1 MEFTGSLQ
9 FADES
14 SWLTL
19 TTESDDTVT
28 ISVRLNTFVPNQE
41 VMSFEVTP
49 NSGIVRLPAGEILRV
64 LKGNGVGMI
73 TGVFAATQGT
83 SSCSYS
89 FSVLPCRKFAYKS
102 LAATIFTTRPEK
114 SPVHV
119 GAEDRLWFY
128 RMAGDVSTYV
138 RFNYLAGG
146 SSSNYE
152 LSPTYSINLKY
163 YDLDIS
169 ADTML
174 ATASAKGLDVSNIV
188 SYDVWIECSGSKST
202 VYSFVIKR
210 MRLPLKTYRF
220 LGRRGTYEYIHAT
233 GKFSRSIE
241 SETQV
246 FVNSGIEQEL
256 ENDYSMTFEQ
266 NSGHIDSIGMNGYW
280 LEFLAAKERYII
292 EKDGSERAIVVDEFK
307 TSLTDRTVSSMTF
320 KWHYAN
326 PNNTVIDKVDI
337 DITGLGILGPST
349 VNDVSNTAQFQV
361 TYSPSNTTQRSIT
374 WSVVSG
380 SDYASID
387 GNGKLTVKS
396 NAKGNV
402 VKVRAT
408 STDKPNI
415 YAEKSVNVTYFS
427 AEVSISFQKDSIEV
441 EAKAGTVT
449 NTFTTTGLTNLR
461 VSASGGMAITTGPS
475 ITGYLIG
482 FAYAENT
489 GNSAKMA
496 TVTLTGDRTDGK
508 GTFSKSYTVL
518 QKAAA
523 SAEDPSWDLPS
534 SYLGEYLT
542 LNPAGGTFD
551 INISDP
557 ARAGWRVVFDSPLT
571 LESGSATGTGQGKLS
586 VRYPANDTGSSRSFE
601 LILKSGVSYLTKCV
615 AKQAA
620 KAETPKADPSWNL
633 PSTWIIKA
641 DGSNA
646 PSIQVTDNDNV
657 GWRLVLPD
665 WIQTEGGMT
674 EGTGTFSLMTAAD
687 GNDGSERTAE
697 LRLVSTDGNTTYA
710 VCSVSQKAAA
720 SQEPSITFSMNSAT
734 VKATLTVLTN
744 PMSYQNLT
752 GLNATVSG
760 GLSAAAAS
768 IESSSVKVTFAQNTT
783 ASERVGTVTVTGT
796 RTDGK
801 GTYSKSFTIVQ
812 SAARA
817 ATWSLPATQAF
828 EAGGDGAIFT
838 ITDKDSA
845 GWRLTLPDWCLV
857 SDGITEGSGD
867 RDTDLVARANDT
879 GSSRTGTVQL
889 VSTDGNTVYATCTV
903 TQESKI
909 LPSWN
914 VPTTFRFD
922 SIGQSDLSPSGLDL
936 NITDP
941 DNVGWTIDGPSYVG
955 NSLVSG
961 DPLPIS
967 GTGNKSL
974 SLAPDVNTSSERT
987 FDLVLKASTGAVIAT
1002 CNCTQK
1008 ASEAENTVAM
1018 KIAISN
1024 ADQKL
1029 DVADHNPEVCINT
1042 NGLTITD
1049 GISLGTIVSM
1059 DSQYIYID
1067 IPESN
1072 VAELYNKLQVDWKYN
1087 QFLYVHILN
1096 GSTNPDTVY
1105 NNETSEHTDFY
1116 NNENFLLCEIAKVQA
1131 NLFAKVENVVTS
1143 HGSIILESDC
1153 IIEEYQTRY
1162 HVVIKTDE
1170 PLGSYVSSQFSSEK
1184 FGLVWLMNRDNNTSY
1199 LPIFPYVTGVDVG
1212 GSVPKLRMDVYR
1224 CIPMPLSV
1232 FKLNNLAFVT
1242 DFAATEATQIGIVS
1256 ISEIKTGNSSLL
1268 KLPTFD
1274 LSETHF
1280 GTNVPGFDSSVVLEM
1295 QNPSVLDLS
1304 DRVSTDFQGDII
1316 ITLSCNDMFLDIL

>member
-1 MEFTGSLQ
+1 MEFTGSIQ

-210 MRLPLKTYRF
+210 MRLPLKTYKF

-266 NSGHIDSIGMNGYW
+266 NSGHIDSVGMNGYW

-326 PNNTVIDKVDI
+326 PNNTVIDKLDI

-361 TYSPSNTTQRSIT
+361 TYSPSNTTQRSVT

-408 STDKPNI
+408 STDKPNV

-475 ITGYLIG
+475 ISGYLIG

-557 ARAGWRVVFDSPLT
+557 ARAGWRVVFGSPLT

-586 VRYPANDTGSSRSFE
+586 VRYPANDTGSSRSFD
-601 LILKSGVSYLTKCV
+601 LILKSGESNLTICV

-620 KAETPKADPSWNL
+620 KAETPKVDPSWNL

-657 GWRLVLPD
+657 GWKVEYPD
-665 WIQTEGGMT
+665 WMGAEGGIDS
-674 EGTGTFSLMTAAD
+674 GTGSGEVSFQVDANTGAERE
-687 GNDGSERTAE
+687 GNITLKSA
-697 LRLVSTDGNTTYA
+697 DGNTTFA
-710 VCSVSQKAAA
+710 VSSVEQKAAA
-720 SQEPSITFSMNSAT
+720 SLEPSITFSMNSAT

-909 LPSWN
+909 LLSWDVPS
-914 VPTTFRFD
+914 TFRFD
-922 SIGQSDLSPSGLDL
+922 SLGQSESSPAGLEFTL
-936 NITDP
+936 NNP
-941 DNVGWTIDGPSYVG
+941 DNLGWTIDGPSYVTFTYSEDG
-955 NSLVSG
+955 TSKTANLPFSRG
-961 DPLPIS
+961 DRNITPMYIQL
-967 GTGNKSL
+967 
-974 SLAPDVNTSSERT
+974 DVNGTAERT
-987 FDLVLKASTGAVIAT
+987 FDLSLLTSSGAVIAT
-1002 CNCTQK
+1002 CECTQE
-1008 ASEAENTVAM
+1008 ADNSMNFATALTLDPSEE
-1018 KIAISN
+1018 
-1024 ADQKL
+1024 
-1029 DVADHNPEVCINT
+1029 
-1042 NGLTITD
+1042 
-1049 GISLGTIVSM
+1049 
-1059 DSQYIYID
+1059 
-1067 IPESN
+1067 
-1072 VAELYNKLQVDWKYN
+1072 
-1087 QFLYVHILN
+1087 
-1096 GSTNPDTVY
+1096 
-1105 NNETSEHTDFY
+1105 
-1116 NNENFLLCEIAKVQA
+1116 
-1131 NLFAKVENVVTS
+1131 
-1143 HGSIILESDC
+1143 
-1153 IIEEYQTRY
+1153 R
-1162 HVVIKTDE
+1162 
-1170 PLGSYVSSQFSSEK
+1170 
-1184 FGLVWLMNRDNNTSY
+1184 
-1199 LPIFPYVTGVDVG
+1199 
-1212 GSVPKLRMDVYR
+1212 
-1224 CIPMPLSV
+1224 
-1232 FKLNNLAFVT
+1232 
-1242 DFAATEATQIGIVS
+1242 
-1256 ISEIKTGNSSLL
+1256 
-1268 KLPTFD
+1268 
-1274 LSETHF
+1274 
-1280 GTNVPGFDSSVVLEM
+1280 
-1295 QNPSVLDLS
+1295 
-1304 DRVSTDFQGDII
+1304 
-1316 ITLSCNDMFLDIL
+1316 

>member
-1 MEFTGSLQ
+1 MEFTGSIQ

-210 MRLPLKTYRF
+210 MRLPLKTYKF

-256 ENDYSMTFEQ
+256 ENDYSMIFEQ

-408 STDKPNI
+408 STDKPNV

-461 VSASGGMAITTGPS
+461 VSASGGMTITTGPS

-508 GTFSKSYTVL
+508 GTFSKSYTVT
-518 QKAAA
+518 QKAAAA

-601 LILKSGVSYLTKCV
+601 LILKSGASNLTICV

-620 KAETPKADPSWNL
+620 KAETPKVAPSWNL

-657 GWRLVLPD
+657 GWKVEYPD
-665 WIQTEGGMT
+665 WMGAEGGIDS
-674 EGTGTFSLMTAAD
+674 GTGSGEVSFQVDANTGAERE
-687 GNDGSERTAE
+687 GNITLKSA
-697 LRLVSTDGNTTYA
+697 DGNTTFA
-710 VCSVSQKAAA
+710 VSSVEQKAAA
-720 SQEPSITFSMNSAT
+720 SLEPSITFSMNSAT

-909 LPSWN
+909 LLSWDVPS
-914 VPTTFRFD
+914 TFRFD
-922 SIGQSDLSPSGLDL
+922 SMGQSESSPAGLEFTL
-936 NITDP
+936 NNP
-941 DNVGWTIDGPSYVG
+941 DNLGWTIDGPSYVTFTYSEDG
-955 NSLVSG
+955 TSKTANLPFSRG
-961 DPLPIS
+961 DRNITPMYIQ
-967 GTGNKSL
+967 
-974 SLAPDVNTSSERT
+974 PDVNGTAERT
-987 FDLVLKASTGAVIAT
+987 FDLSLLTSSGAVIAT
-1002 CNCTQK
+1002 CECTQE
-1008 ASEAENTVAM
+1008 ADNSMNFATALTLDPSEE
-1018 KIAISN
+1018 
-1024 ADQKL
+1024 
-1029 DVADHNPEVCINT
+1029 
-1042 NGLTITD
+1042 
-1049 GISLGTIVSM
+1049 
-1059 DSQYIYID
+1059 
-1067 IPESN
+1067 
-1072 VAELYNKLQVDWKYN
+1072 
-1087 QFLYVHILN
+1087 
-1096 GSTNPDTVY
+1096 
-1105 NNETSEHTDFY
+1105 
-1116 NNENFLLCEIAKVQA
+1116 
-1131 NLFAKVENVVTS
+1131 
-1143 HGSIILESDC
+1143 
-1153 IIEEYQTRY
+1153 R
-1162 HVVIKTDE
+1162 
-1170 PLGSYVSSQFSSEK
+1170 
-1184 FGLVWLMNRDNNTSY
+1184 
-1199 LPIFPYVTGVDVG
+1199 
-1212 GSVPKLRMDVYR
+1212 
-1224 CIPMPLSV
+1224 
-1232 FKLNNLAFVT
+1232 
-1242 DFAATEATQIGIVS
+1242 
-1256 ISEIKTGNSSLL
+1256 
-1268 KLPTFD
+1268 
-1274 LSETHF
+1274 
-1280 GTNVPGFDSSVVLEM
+1280 
-1295 QNPSVLDLS
+1295 
-1304 DRVSTDFQGDII
+1304 
-1316 ITLSCNDMFLDIL
+1316 

>member
-1 MEFTGSLQ
+1 MEFTGSIQ

-28 ISVRLNTFVPNQE
+28 ISVRLNTLVPNQE

-83 SSCSYS
+83 SSCSYR

-210 MRLPLKTYRF
+210 MRLPLKTYKF

-320 KWHYAN
+320 KWHYAD

-601 LILKSGVSYLTKCV
+601 LLLNSGVGYLTKCV

-801 GTYSKSFTIVQ
+801 GTYSKSFTIEQ

-909 LPSWN
+909 LPSWD
-914 VPTTFRFD
+914 VPSTFRFD
-922 SIGQSDLSPSGLDL
+922 SIGQSDLSASGLDL

-987 FDLVLKASTGAVIAT
+987 FDLVLKASTGDVIAT
-1002 CNCTQK
+1002 CNCTQD

-1024 ADQKL
+1024 ADQVL
-1029 DVADHNPEVCINT
+1029 DVADHNPQVCINT

-1049 GISLGTIVSM
+1049 GISLGTIASM

-1268 KLPTFD
+1268 NLPTFD
-1274 LSETHF
+1274 LSETYF

-1304 DRVSTDFQGDII
+1304 NRVSTAFQGDII
-1316 ITLSCNDMFLDIL
+1316 ITLSCDDMFLDIL

>member
-1 MEFTGSLQ
+1 MEFTGNIQ

-73 TGVFAATQGT
+73 TGVFSATQGT
-83 SSCSYS
+83 SYCSYS

-114 SPVHV
+114 SPVYV

-128 RMAGDVSTYV
+128 RIAGDVSTYV

-146 SSSNYE
+146 SSGNYE
-152 LSPTYSINLKY
+152 LSPTYSSNLKY

-169 ADTML
+169 TDTML

-210 MRLPLKTYRF
+210 MRLPLKTYKF

-266 NSGHIDSIGMNGYW
+266 NSGHIDSVGMNGYW

-396 NAKGNV
+396 NAKGNE

-427 AEVSISFQKDSIEV
+427 ADVSISFQKDSIEV

-449 NTFTTTGLTNLR
+449 NTFTTTGLANLR
-461 VSASGGMAITTGPS
+461 VSASGGMTITTGPS

-489 GNSAKMA
+489 GDSARKA

-518 QKAAA
+518 QKAATA

-571 LESGSATGTGQGKLS
+571 LESGSATGIGQGELS
-586 VRYPANDTGSSRSFE
+586 IRYPANDTGSSRSFE
-601 LILKSGVSYLTKCV
+601 LQLKSGVSYLTRCV

-633 PSTWIIKA
+633 PSTWIINA

-646 PSIQVTDNDNV
+646 PSIQVADNDNV

-674 EGTGTFSLMTAAD
+674 EGTGTFSLMTAAE

-697 LRLVSTDGNTTYA
+697 LQLVSTDGNTTYA
-710 VCSVSQKAAA
+710 VCSVTQKAAA
-720 SQEPSITFSMNSAT
+720 AQEPSITFSMNSAT

-752 GLNATVSG
+752 GLNAAVSG
-760 GLSAAAAS
+760 ELSEAAATIESAA
-768 IESSSVKVTFAQNTT
+768 VKVTFAQNTT
-783 ASERVGTVTVTGT
+783 SSKRVGTITVTGT

-801 GTYSKSFTIVQ
+801 GTYSKSFTIEQ

-817 ATWSLPATQAF
+817 ATWSLPATQAL

-838 ITDKDSA
+838 ITDKDRV
-845 GWRLTLPDWCLV
+845 GWRLHLPDWCLV

-889 VSTDGNTVYATCTV
+889 VSADGNTVYATCTV
-903 TQESKI
+903 TQEADTSMNFATA
-909 LPSWN
+909 LTLDPSE
-914 VPTTFRFD
+914 
-922 SIGQSDLSPSGLDL
+922 
-936 NITDP
+936 
-941 DNVGWTIDGPSYVG
+941 
-955 NSLVSG
+955 
-961 DPLPIS
+961 
-967 GTGNKSL
+967 
-974 SLAPDVNTSSERT
+974 ER
-987 FDLVLKASTGAVIAT
+987 
-1002 CNCTQK
+1002 
-1008 ASEAENTVAM
+1008 
-1018 KIAISN
+1018 
-1024 ADQKL
+1024 
-1029 DVADHNPEVCINT
+1029 
-1042 NGLTITD
+1042 
-1049 GISLGTIVSM
+1049 
-1059 DSQYIYID
+1059 
-1067 IPESN
+1067 
-1072 VAELYNKLQVDWKYN
+1072 
-1087 QFLYVHILN
+1087 
-1096 GSTNPDTVY
+1096 
-1105 NNETSEHTDFY
+1105 
-1116 NNENFLLCEIAKVQA
+1116 
-1131 NLFAKVENVVTS
+1131 
-1143 HGSIILESDC
+1143 
-1153 IIEEYQTRY
+1153 
-1162 HVVIKTDE
+1162 
-1170 PLGSYVSSQFSSEK
+1170 
-1184 FGLVWLMNRDNNTSY
+1184 
-1199 LPIFPYVTGVDVG
+1199 
-1212 GSVPKLRMDVYR
+1212 
-1224 CIPMPLSV
+1224 
-1232 FKLNNLAFVT
+1232 
-1242 DFAATEATQIGIVS
+1242 
-1256 ISEIKTGNSSLL
+1256 
-1268 KLPTFD
+1268 
-1274 LSETHF
+1274 
-1280 GTNVPGFDSSVVLEM
+1280 
-1295 QNPSVLDLS
+1295 
-1304 DRVSTDFQGDII
+1304 
-1316 ITLSCNDMFLDIL
+1316 

>member
-1 MEFTGSLQ
+1 MEFTGSIQ

-49 NSGIVRLPAGEILRV
+49 NYGMVRLPAGEILRV

-128 RMAGDVSTYV
+128 RVAGDVSTYV

-210 MRLPLKTYRF
+210 MRLPLKTYKF

-266 NSGHIDSIGMNGYW
+266 NSGHIDSVGMNGYW

-361 TYSPSNTTQRSIT
+361 TYSPSNTTRRSIT

-408 STDKPNI
+408 STDKPNV

-427 AEVSISFQKDSIEV
+427 AEVSISFRKDSIEV

-461 VSASGGMAITTGPS
+461 VSASGGMTITTGPS

-496 TVTLTGDRTDGK
+496 TVTLTGD
-508 GTFSKSYTVL
+508 
-518 QKAAA
+518 
-523 SAEDPSWDLPS
+523 
-534 SYLGEYLT
+534 
-542 LNPAGGTFD
+542 
-551 INISDP
+551 
-557 ARAGWRVVFDSPLT
+557 
-571 LESGSATGTGQGKLS
+571 
-586 VRYPANDTGSSRSFE
+586 
-601 LILKSGVSYLTKCV
+601 
-615 AKQAA
+615 
-620 KAETPKADPSWNL
+620 
-633 PSTWIIKA
+633 
-641 DGSNA
+641 
-646 PSIQVTDNDNV
+646 
-657 GWRLVLPD
+657 
-665 WIQTEGGMT
+665 
-674 EGTGTFSLMTAAD
+674 
-687 GNDGSERTAE
+687 
-697 LRLVSTDGNTTYA
+697 
-710 VCSVSQKAAA
+710 
-720 SQEPSITFSMNSAT
+720 
-734 VKATLTVLTN
+734 
-744 PMSYQNLT
+744 
-752 GLNATVSG
+752 
-760 GLSAAAAS
+760 
-768 IESSSVKVTFAQNTT
+768 
-783 ASERVGTVTVTGT
+783 

-903 TQESKI
+903 TQESEI
-909 LPSWN
+909 LLSWDVPS
-914 VPTTFRFD
+914 TFRFD
-922 SIGQSDLSPSGLDL
+922 SLGQSESSPAGLEFTL
-936 NITDP
+936 NNP
-941 DNVGWTIDGPSYVG
+941 DNLGWTIDGPSYVTFTYSEDG
-955 NSLVSG
+955 TSKTANLPFSRG
-961 DPLPIS
+961 DRNITPMYIQ
-967 GTGNKSL
+967 
-974 SLAPDVNTSSERT
+974 PDVNGTAERT
-987 FDLVLKASTGAVIAT
+987 FDLSLLTSSGAVIAT
-1002 CNCTQK
+1002 CECTQE
-1008 ASEAENTVAM
+1008 ADNSMNFATALTLDPSEE
-1018 KIAISN
+1018 
-1024 ADQKL
+1024 
-1029 DVADHNPEVCINT
+1029 
-1042 NGLTITD
+1042 
-1049 GISLGTIVSM
+1049 
-1059 DSQYIYID
+1059 
-1067 IPESN
+1067 
-1072 VAELYNKLQVDWKYN
+1072 
-1087 QFLYVHILN
+1087 
-1096 GSTNPDTVY
+1096 
-1105 NNETSEHTDFY
+1105 
-1116 NNENFLLCEIAKVQA
+1116 
-1131 NLFAKVENVVTS
+1131 
-1143 HGSIILESDC
+1143 
-1153 IIEEYQTRY
+1153 R
-1162 HVVIKTDE
+1162 
-1170 PLGSYVSSQFSSEK
+1170 
-1184 FGLVWLMNRDNNTSY
+1184 
-1199 LPIFPYVTGVDVG
+1199 
-1212 GSVPKLRMDVYR
+1212 
-1224 CIPMPLSV
+1224 
-1232 FKLNNLAFVT
+1232 
-1242 DFAATEATQIGIVS
+1242 
-1256 ISEIKTGNSSLL
+1256 
-1268 KLPTFD
+1268 
-1274 LSETHF
+1274 
-1280 GTNVPGFDSSVVLEM
+1280 
-1295 QNPSVLDLS
+1295 
-1304 DRVSTDFQGDII
+1304 
-1316 ITLSCNDMFLDIL
+1316 

>member
-1 MEFTGSLQ
+1 MEFTGNIQ

-102 LAATIFTTRPEK
+102 LAATIFTTRPER
-114 SPVHV
+114 SPVYV
-119 GAEDRLWFY
+119 GAEERLWFY

-152 LSPTYSINLKY
+152 LSPAYSINLKY

-202 VYSFVIKR
+202 VYSFDIKR
-210 MRLPLKTYRF
+210 MRLPLKTYKF

-233 GKFSRSIE
+233 GNFSRSIE
-241 SETQV
+241 SETLV
-246 FVNSGIEQEL
+246 FVTSGIEQEL
-256 ENDYSMTFEQ
+256 ENDYSKTFEQ
-266 NSGHIDSIGMNGYW
+266 NSGHIESVGMNGYW
-280 LEFLAAKERYII
+280 LEFFAAKKRYII
-292 EKDGSERAIVVDEFK
+292 EKDGEGREIIVDEFK
-307 TSLTDRTVSSMTF
+307 TSLTDRSVGSLTF
-320 KWHYAN
+320 RWHYAN

-396 NAKGNV
+396 NAKGNE

-427 AEVSISFQKDSIEV
+427 ADVSISFQKDSIEV

-449 NTFTTTGLTNLR
+449 NTFTTTGLANLR
-461 VSASGGMAITTGPS
+461 VSASGGMTITTGPS

-489 GNSAKMA
+489 GDSARKA

-518 QKAAA
+518 QKAATA

-571 LESGSATGTGQGKLS
+571 LESGSATGIGQGELS
-586 VRYPANDTGSSRSFE
+586 IRYPANDTGSSRSFE
-601 LILKSGVSYLTKCV
+601 LQLKSGVSYLTRCV

-633 PSTWIIKA
+633 PSTWIINA

-646 PSIQVTDNDNV
+646 PSIQVADNDNV

-674 EGTGTFSLMTAAD
+674 EGTGTFSLMTAAE

-710 VCSVSQKAAA
+710 VCSVTQKAAA
-720 SQEPSITFSMNSAT
+720 AQEPSITFSMNSAT

-752 GLNATVSG
+752 GLNAAVSG
-760 GLSAAAAS
+760 ELSEAAATIESAA
-768 IESSSVKVTFAQNTT
+768 VKVTFAQNTT
-783 ASERVGTVTVTGT
+783 SSKRVGTITVTGT

-801 GTYSKSFTIVQ
+801 GTYSKSFTIEQ

-838 ITDKDSA
+838 ITDKDRV
-845 GWRLTLPDWCLV
+845 GWRLHLPDWCLV

-889 VSTDGNTVYATCTV
+889 VSADGNTVYATCTV
-903 TQESKI
+903 TQEADTSMNFATA
-909 LPSWN
+909 LTLDPSE
-914 VPTTFRFD
+914 
-922 SIGQSDLSPSGLDL
+922 
-936 NITDP
+936 
-941 DNVGWTIDGPSYVG
+941 
-955 NSLVSG
+955 
-961 DPLPIS
+961 
-967 GTGNKSL
+967 
-974 SLAPDVNTSSERT
+974 ER
-987 FDLVLKASTGAVIAT
+987 
-1002 CNCTQK
+1002 
-1008 ASEAENTVAM
+1008 
-1018 KIAISN
+1018 
-1024 ADQKL
+1024 
-1029 DVADHNPEVCINT
+1029 
-1042 NGLTITD
+1042 
-1049 GISLGTIVSM
+1049 
-1059 DSQYIYID
+1059 
-1067 IPESN
+1067 
-1072 VAELYNKLQVDWKYN
+1072 
-1087 QFLYVHILN
+1087 
-1096 GSTNPDTVY
+1096 
-1105 NNETSEHTDFY
+1105 
-1116 NNENFLLCEIAKVQA
+1116 
-1131 NLFAKVENVVTS
+1131 
-1143 HGSIILESDC
+1143 
-1153 IIEEYQTRY
+1153 
-1162 HVVIKTDE
+1162 
-1170 PLGSYVSSQFSSEK
+1170 
-1184 FGLVWLMNRDNNTSY
+1184 
-1199 LPIFPYVTGVDVG
+1199 
-1212 GSVPKLRMDVYR
+1212 
-1224 CIPMPLSV
+1224 
-1232 FKLNNLAFVT
+1232 
-1242 DFAATEATQIGIVS
+1242 
-1256 ISEIKTGNSSLL
+1256 
-1268 KLPTFD
+1268 
-1274 LSETHF
+1274 
-1280 GTNVPGFDSSVVLEM
+1280 
-1295 QNPSVLDLS
+1295 
-1304 DRVSTDFQGDII
+1304 
-1316 ITLSCNDMFLDIL
+1316 

>member
-1 MEFTGSLQ
+1 MSFPMDVTCGNFAIARGSTSRITEVMEFTGNIQ

-14 SWLTL
+14 AWLTL

-28 ISVRLNTFVPNQE
+28 ISVRLNTFVSNQE

-102 LAATIFTTRPEK
+102 LAATIFTTRPER
-114 SPVHV
+114 SPVYV
-119 GAEDRLWFY
+119 GAEERLWFY

-210 MRLPLKTYRF
+210 MRLPLKTYKF

-266 NSGHIDSIGMNGYW
+266 NSGHIDSVGMNGYW

-396 NAKGNV
+396 NAKGNE

-427 AEVSISFQKDSIEV
+427 ADVSISFQKDSIEV

-449 NTFTTTGLTNLR
+449 NTFTTTGLANLR
-461 VSASGGMAITTGPS
+461 VSASGGMTITTGPS

-489 GNSAKMA
+489 GDSARKA

-518 QKAAA
+518 QKAATA

-571 LESGSATGTGQGKLS
+571 LESGSATGIGQGELS
-586 VRYPANDTGSSRSFE
+586 IRYPANDTGSSRSFE
-601 LILKSGVSYLTKCV
+601 LQLKSGVSYLTRCV

-633 PSTWIIKA
+633 PSTWIINA

-646 PSIQVTDNDNV
+646 PSIQVADNDNV

-674 EGTGTFSLMTAAD
+674 EGTGTFSLMTAAE

-710 VCSVSQKAAA
+710 VCSVTQKAAA
-720 SQEPSITFSMNSAT
+720 AQEPSITFSMNSAT

-752 GLNATVSG
+752 GLNAAVSG
-760 GLSAAAAS
+760 ELSEAAATIESAA
-768 IESSSVKVTFAQNTT
+768 VKVTFAQNTT
-783 ASERVGTVTVTGT
+783 SSKRVGTITVTGT

-801 GTYSKSFTIVQ
+801 GTYSKSFTIEQ

-838 ITDKDSA
+838 ITDKDRV
-845 GWRLTLPDWCLV
+845 GWRLHLPDWCLV

-889 VSTDGNTVYATCTV
+889 VSADGNTVYATCTV
-903 TQESKI
+903 TQEADTSMNFATA
-909 LPSWN
+909 LTLDPSE
-914 VPTTFRFD
+914 
-922 SIGQSDLSPSGLDL
+922 
-936 NITDP
+936 
-941 DNVGWTIDGPSYVG
+941 
-955 NSLVSG
+955 
-961 DPLPIS
+961 
-967 GTGNKSL
+967 
-974 SLAPDVNTSSERT
+974 ER
-987 FDLVLKASTGAVIAT
+987 
-1002 CNCTQK
+1002 
-1008 ASEAENTVAM
+1008 
-1018 KIAISN
+1018 
-1024 ADQKL
+1024 
-1029 DVADHNPEVCINT
+1029 
-1042 NGLTITD
+1042 
-1049 GISLGTIVSM
+1049 
-1059 DSQYIYID
+1059 
-1067 IPESN
+1067 
-1072 VAELYNKLQVDWKYN
+1072 
-1087 QFLYVHILN
+1087 
-1096 GSTNPDTVY
+1096 
-1105 NNETSEHTDFY
+1105 
-1116 NNENFLLCEIAKVQA
+1116 
-1131 NLFAKVENVVTS
+1131 
-1143 HGSIILESDC
+1143 
-1153 IIEEYQTRY
+1153 
-1162 HVVIKTDE
+1162 
-1170 PLGSYVSSQFSSEK
+1170 
-1184 FGLVWLMNRDNNTSY
+1184 
-1199 LPIFPYVTGVDVG
+1199 
-1212 GSVPKLRMDVYR
+1212 
-1224 CIPMPLSV
+1224 
-1232 FKLNNLAFVT
+1232 
-1242 DFAATEATQIGIVS
+1242 
-1256 ISEIKTGNSSLL
+1256 
-1268 KLPTFD
+1268 
-1274 LSETHF
+1274 
-1280 GTNVPGFDSSVVLEM
+1280 
-1295 QNPSVLDLS
+1295 
-1304 DRVSTDFQGDII
+1304 
-1316 ITLSCNDMFLDIL
+1316 

>member
-1 MEFTGSLQ
+1 MEFTGSIQ

-210 MRLPLKTYRF
+210 MRLPLKTYKF

-266 NSGHIDSIGMNGYW
+266 ISGHIDSIGMNGYW

-387 GNGKLTVKS
+387 EKGLLTVKGGANGS
-396 NAKGNV
+396 T
-402 VKVRAT
+402 VKIRAT

-461 VSASGGMAITTGPS
+461 VSASGGMTITTGPS

-508 GTFSKSYTVL
+508 GTFSKSYTVT
-518 QKAAA
+518 QKAAAA

-601 LILKSGVSYLTKCV
+601 LILKSGASNLTICV

-620 KAETPKADPSWNL
+620 KAETPKVDPSWNL

-657 GWRLVLPD
+657 GWKVEYPD
-665 WIQTEGGMT
+665 WMGAEGGIDS
-674 EGTGTFSLMTAAD
+674 GTGSGEVSFQVDANTGAERE
-687 GNDGSERTAE
+687 GNITLKSAG
-697 LRLVSTDGNTTYA
+697 GNTTYA

-720 SQEPSITFSMNSAT
+720 SQEPSITFSINSAT

-909 LPSWN
+909 LLSWDVPS
-914 VPTTFRFD
+914 TFRFD
-922 SIGQSDLSPSGLDL
+922 SLGQSESSPAGLEFTL
-936 NITDP
+936 NNP
-941 DNVGWTIDGPSYVG
+941 DNLGWTIDGPSYVTFTYSEDG
-955 NSLVSG
+955 TSKTANLPFSRG
-961 DPLPIS
+961 DRNITPMYIQ
-967 GTGNKSL
+967 
-974 SLAPDVNTSSERT
+974 PDVNGTAERT
-987 FDLVLKASTGAVIAT
+987 FDLSLLTSSGAVIAT
-1002 CNCTQK
+1002 CECTQE
-1008 ASEAENTVAM
+1008 ADNSMNFAIALTLDPSEE
-1018 KIAISN
+1018 
-1024 ADQKL
+1024 
-1029 DVADHNPEVCINT
+1029 
-1042 NGLTITD
+1042 
-1049 GISLGTIVSM
+1049 
-1059 DSQYIYID
+1059 
-1067 IPESN
+1067 
-1072 VAELYNKLQVDWKYN
+1072 
-1087 QFLYVHILN
+1087 
-1096 GSTNPDTVY
+1096 
-1105 NNETSEHTDFY
+1105 
-1116 NNENFLLCEIAKVQA
+1116 
-1131 NLFAKVENVVTS
+1131 
-1143 HGSIILESDC
+1143 
-1153 IIEEYQTRY
+1153 R
-1162 HVVIKTDE
+1162 
-1170 PLGSYVSSQFSSEK
+1170 
-1184 FGLVWLMNRDNNTSY
+1184 
-1199 LPIFPYVTGVDVG
+1199 
-1212 GSVPKLRMDVYR
+1212 
-1224 CIPMPLSV
+1224 
-1232 FKLNNLAFVT
+1232 
-1242 DFAATEATQIGIVS
+1242 
-1256 ISEIKTGNSSLL
+1256 
-1268 KLPTFD
+1268 
-1274 LSETHF
+1274 
-1280 GTNVPGFDSSVVLEM
+1280 
-1295 QNPSVLDLS
+1295 
-1304 DRVSTDFQGDII
+1304 
-1316 ITLSCNDMFLDIL
+1316 

>member
-1 MEFTGSLQ
+1 MEFTGNIQ

-210 MRLPLKTYRF
+210 MRLPLKTYKF

-387 GNGKLTVKS
+387 GNGMLTVKS
-396 NAKGNV
+396 NAKGSE

-461 VSASGGMAITTGPS
+461 VSASGGMTITTGPS

-508 GTFSKSYTVL
+508 GTFSKSYTVT
-518 QKAAA
+518 QKAAAA

-601 LILKSGVSYLTKCV
+601 LQLKSGVSYLTRCV
-615 AKQAA
+615 AKQAT

-633 PSTWIIKA
+633 PSDWTFNA
-641 DGSNA
+641 DGSNS
-646 PSIQVTDNDNV
+646 PTVRITDEDNA
-657 GWRLVLPD
+657 GWALSMPD
-665 WIQTEGGMT
+665 WISAEGDKT
-674 EGTGTFSLMTAAD
+674 SGTGSFDLKLAAD
-687 GNDGSERTAE
+687 ANTGAKREGNITLKSA
-697 LRLVSTDGNTTYA
+697 DGNTTFA
-710 VCSVSQKAAA
+710 VSSVEQKAAA

-752 GLNATVSG
+752 GLNAAVSG
-760 GLSAAAAS
+760 ELSEAAATIESAA
-768 IESSSVKVTFAQNTT
+768 VKVTFAQNTT
-783 ASERVGTVTVTGT
+783 SSKRVGTITVTGT

-801 GTYSKSFTIVQ
+801 GTYSKSFTIEQ

-838 ITDKDSA
+838 ITDKYRV
-845 GWRLTLPDWCLV
+845 GWRLHLPDWCLV

-889 VSTDGNTVYATCTV
+889 VSADGNTVYATCTV
-903 TQESKI
+903 TQEADNSMNFATA
-909 LPSWN
+909 LTLDPSE
-914 VPTTFRFD
+914 
-922 SIGQSDLSPSGLDL
+922 
-936 NITDP
+936 
-941 DNVGWTIDGPSYVG
+941 
-955 NSLVSG
+955 
-961 DPLPIS
+961 
-967 GTGNKSL
+967 
-974 SLAPDVNTSSERT
+974 ER
-987 FDLVLKASTGAVIAT
+987 
-1002 CNCTQK
+1002 
-1008 ASEAENTVAM
+1008 
-1018 KIAISN
+1018 
-1024 ADQKL
+1024 
-1029 DVADHNPEVCINT
+1029 
-1042 NGLTITD
+1042 
-1049 GISLGTIVSM
+1049 
-1059 DSQYIYID
+1059 
-1067 IPESN
+1067 
-1072 VAELYNKLQVDWKYN
+1072 
-1087 QFLYVHILN
+1087 
-1096 GSTNPDTVY
+1096 
-1105 NNETSEHTDFY
+1105 
-1116 NNENFLLCEIAKVQA
+1116 
-1131 NLFAKVENVVTS
+1131 
-1143 HGSIILESDC
+1143 
-1153 IIEEYQTRY
+1153 
-1162 HVVIKTDE
+1162 
-1170 PLGSYVSSQFSSEK
+1170 
-1184 FGLVWLMNRDNNTSY
+1184 
-1199 LPIFPYVTGVDVG
+1199 
-1212 GSVPKLRMDVYR
+1212 
-1224 CIPMPLSV
+1224 
-1232 FKLNNLAFVT
+1232 
-1242 DFAATEATQIGIVS
+1242 
-1256 ISEIKTGNSSLL
+1256 
-1268 KLPTFD
+1268 
-1274 LSETHF
+1274 
-1280 GTNVPGFDSSVVLEM
+1280 
-1295 QNPSVLDLS
+1295 
-1304 DRVSTDFQGDII
+1304 
-1316 ITLSCNDMFLDIL
+1316 

>member
-1 MEFTGSLQ
+1 MSFPKDVTCGNFAIARGSTPRITEVMEFTGNIQ

-210 MRLPLKTYRF
+210 MRLPLKTYKF

-266 NSGHIDSIGMNGYW
+266 NSGHIDSVGMNGYW

-387 GNGKLTVKS
+387 GNGMLTVKS
-396 NAKGNV
+396 NAKGSE

-427 AEVSISFQKDSIEV
+427 AEVSISFQKDSIGV

-461 VSASGGMAITTGPS
+461 VSASGGMTITTGPS

-508 GTFSKSYTVL
+508 GTFSKSYTVT

-523 SAEDPSWDLPS
+523 ASVEDPSWDLPS

-601 LILKSGVSYLTKCV
+601 LLLKSGGSYLTGCV

-633 PSTWIIKA
+633 PTTWTINA
-641 DGSNA
+641 DGSNN

-657 GWRLVLPD
+657 GWKVEYPD
-665 WIQTEGGMT
+665 WMEAEGGIDS
-674 EGTGTFSLMTAAD
+674 GTGSGTVSFQIVANTGAERS
-687 GNDGSERTAE
+687 GNITLKSAG
-697 LRLVSTDGNTTYA
+697 GNTTYA

-903 TQESKI
+903 TQESQI
-909 LPSWN
+909 LLSWDVPS
-914 VPTTFRFD
+914 TFRFD
-922 SIGQSDLSPSGLDL
+922 SLGQSESSPAGLEFTL
-936 NITDP
+936 NNP
-941 DNVGWTIDGPSYVG
+941 DNLGWTIDGPSYVTFTYSEDG
-955 NSLVSG
+955 TSKTANLPFSRG
-961 DPLPIS
+961 DRNITPMYIQ
-967 GTGNKSL
+967 
-974 SLAPDVNTSSERT
+974 PDVNGTAERT
-987 FDLVLKASTGAVIAT
+987 FDLSLLTSSGAVIAT
-1002 CNCTQK
+1002 CECTQE
-1008 ASEAENTVAM
+1008 ADNSMNFATALTLDPSEE
-1018 KIAISN
+1018 
-1024 ADQKL
+1024 
-1029 DVADHNPEVCINT
+1029 
-1042 NGLTITD
+1042 
-1049 GISLGTIVSM
+1049 
-1059 DSQYIYID
+1059 
-1067 IPESN
+1067 
-1072 VAELYNKLQVDWKYN
+1072 
-1087 QFLYVHILN
+1087 
-1096 GSTNPDTVY
+1096 
-1105 NNETSEHTDFY
+1105 
-1116 NNENFLLCEIAKVQA
+1116 
-1131 NLFAKVENVVTS
+1131 
-1143 HGSIILESDC
+1143 
-1153 IIEEYQTRY
+1153 R
-1162 HVVIKTDE
+1162 
-1170 PLGSYVSSQFSSEK
+1170 
-1184 FGLVWLMNRDNNTSY
+1184 
-1199 LPIFPYVTGVDVG
+1199 
-1212 GSVPKLRMDVYR
+1212 
-1224 CIPMPLSV
+1224 
-1232 FKLNNLAFVT
+1232 
-1242 DFAATEATQIGIVS
+1242 
-1256 ISEIKTGNSSLL
+1256 
-1268 KLPTFD
+1268 
-1274 LSETHF
+1274 
-1280 GTNVPGFDSSVVLEM
+1280 
-1295 QNPSVLDLS
+1295 
-1304 DRVSTDFQGDII
+1304 
-1316 ITLSCNDMFLDIL
+1316 

>member
-1 MEFTGSLQ
+1 MSFPKDVTCGNFAIARGSTPRITEVMEFTGNIQ

-202 VYSFVIKR
+202 VYSFDIKR
-210 MRLPLKTYRF
+210 MRLPLKTYKF

-233 GKFSRSIE
+233 GNFSRSIE

-246 FVNSGIEQEL
+246 FVTSGIEQEL

-387 GNGKLTVKS
+387 EKGLLTVKGGANGS
-396 NAKGNV
+396 T
-402 VKVRAT
+402 VKIRAT

-461 VSASGGMAITTGPS
+461 VSASGGMTITTGPS

-508 GTFSKSYTVL
+508 GTFSKSYTVT
-518 QKAAA
+518 QKAAAA

-601 LILKSGVSYLTKCV
+601 LILKSGVSYLTRCV

-633 PSTWIIKA
+633 PSTWIINA

-646 PSIQVTDNDNV
+646 PSIQVADNDNV

-674 EGTGTFSLMTAAD
+674 EGTGTFSLMTAAE

-710 VCSVSQKAAA
+710 VCSVTQKAAA
-720 SQEPSITFSMNSAT
+720 AQEPSITFSMNSAT

-752 GLNATVSG
+752 GLNAAVSG
-760 GLSAAAAS
+760 ELSEAAATIESAA
-768 IESSSVKVTFAQNTT
+768 VKVTFAQNTT
-783 ASERVGTVTVTGT
+783 SSKRVGTITVTGT

-801 GTYSKSFTIVQ
+801 GTYSKSFTIEQ

-838 ITDKDSA
+838 ITDKDRV
-845 GWRLTLPDWCLV
+845 GWRLHLPDWCLV

-889 VSTDGNTVYATCTV
+889 VSADGNTVYATCTV
-903 TQESKI
+903 TQEADTSMNFATA
-909 LPSWN
+909 LTLDPSE
-914 VPTTFRFD
+914 
-922 SIGQSDLSPSGLDL
+922 
-936 NITDP
+936 
-941 DNVGWTIDGPSYVG
+941 
-955 NSLVSG
+955 
-961 DPLPIS
+961 
-967 GTGNKSL
+967 
-974 SLAPDVNTSSERT
+974 ER
-987 FDLVLKASTGAVIAT
+987 
-1002 CNCTQK
+1002 
-1008 ASEAENTVAM
+1008 
-1018 KIAISN
+1018 
-1024 ADQKL
+1024 
-1029 DVADHNPEVCINT
+1029 
-1042 NGLTITD
+1042 
-1049 GISLGTIVSM
+1049 
-1059 DSQYIYID
+1059 
-1067 IPESN
+1067 
-1072 VAELYNKLQVDWKYN
+1072 
-1087 QFLYVHILN
+1087 
-1096 GSTNPDTVY
+1096 
-1105 NNETSEHTDFY
+1105 
-1116 NNENFLLCEIAKVQA
+1116 
-1131 NLFAKVENVVTS
+1131 
-1143 HGSIILESDC
+1143 
-1153 IIEEYQTRY
+1153 
-1162 HVVIKTDE
+1162 
-1170 PLGSYVSSQFSSEK
+1170 
-1184 FGLVWLMNRDNNTSY
+1184 
-1199 LPIFPYVTGVDVG
+1199 
-1212 GSVPKLRMDVYR
+1212 
-1224 CIPMPLSV
+1224 
-1232 FKLNNLAFVT
+1232 
-1242 DFAATEATQIGIVS
+1242 
-1256 ISEIKTGNSSLL
+1256 
-1268 KLPTFD
+1268 
-1274 LSETHF
+1274 
-1280 GTNVPGFDSSVVLEM
+1280 
-1295 QNPSVLDLS
+1295 
-1304 DRVSTDFQGDII
+1304 
-1316 ITLSCNDMFLDIL
+1316 

>member
-1 MEFTGSLQ
+1 MSFPKDVTCGNFAIARGSTPRITEVMEFTGNIQ

-210 MRLPLKTYRF
+210 MRLPLKTYKF

-387 GNGKLTVKS
+387 GNGMLTVKS
-396 NAKGNV
+396 NAKGSE

-408 STDKPNI
+408 STDKPSV

-461 VSASGGMAITTGPS
+461 VSASGGMTITTGPS

-489 GNSAKMA
+489 GNSAKRA
-496 TVTLTGDRTDGK
+496 IVTLTGDRTDGK
-508 GTFSKSYTVL
+508 GTFSKSYTVT
-518 QKAAA
+518 QKAAAA

-601 LILKSGVSYLTKCV
+601 LLLKSGESNLTICV

-620 KAETPKADPSWNL
+620 KAETPKVDPSWNL

-657 GWRLVLPD
+657 GWKVEYPD
-665 WIQTEGGMT
+665 WMGAEGGIDS
-674 EGTGTFSLMTAAD
+674 GTGSGEVSFQVDANTGAERE
-687 GNDGSERTAE
+687 GNITLKSA
-697 LRLVSTDGNTTYA
+697 DGNTTFA
-710 VCSVSQKAAA
+710 VSSVEQKAAA
-720 SQEPSITFSMNSAT
+720 SLEPSITFSMNSAT

-744 PMSYQNLT
+744 PMSYQNLR

-909 LPSWN
+909 LLSWDVPS
-914 VPTTFRFD
+914 TFRFD
-922 SIGQSDLSPSGLDL
+922 SLGQSESSPDGLEFTL
-936 NITDP
+936 NNP
-941 DNVGWTIDGPSYVG
+941 DNLGWTIDGPSYVTFTYSEDG
-955 NSLVSG
+955 TSKTANLPFSRG
-961 DPLPIS
+961 DRNITPMYIQ
-967 GTGNKSL
+967 
-974 SLAPDVNTSSERT
+974 PDVNGTAERT
-987 FDLVLKASTGAVIAT
+987 FDLSLLTSSGAVIAT
-1002 CNCTQK
+1002 CECTQE
-1008 ASEAENTVAM
+1008 ADNSMNFATALTLDPSEE
-1018 KIAISN
+1018 
-1024 ADQKL
+1024 
-1029 DVADHNPEVCINT
+1029 
-1042 NGLTITD
+1042 
-1049 GISLGTIVSM
+1049 
-1059 DSQYIYID
+1059 
-1067 IPESN
+1067 
-1072 VAELYNKLQVDWKYN
+1072 
-1087 QFLYVHILN
+1087 
-1096 GSTNPDTVY
+1096 
-1105 NNETSEHTDFY
+1105 
-1116 NNENFLLCEIAKVQA
+1116 
-1131 NLFAKVENVVTS
+1131 
-1143 HGSIILESDC
+1143 
-1153 IIEEYQTRY
+1153 R
-1162 HVVIKTDE
+1162 
-1170 PLGSYVSSQFSSEK
+1170 
-1184 FGLVWLMNRDNNTSY
+1184 
-1199 LPIFPYVTGVDVG
+1199 
-1212 GSVPKLRMDVYR
+1212 
-1224 CIPMPLSV
+1224 
-1232 FKLNNLAFVT
+1232 
-1242 DFAATEATQIGIVS
+1242 
-1256 ISEIKTGNSSLL
+1256 
-1268 KLPTFD
+1268 
-1274 LSETHF
+1274 
-1280 GTNVPGFDSSVVLEM
+1280 
-1295 QNPSVLDLS
+1295 
-1304 DRVSTDFQGDII
+1304 
-1316 ITLSCNDMFLDIL
+1316 

>member
-1 MEFTGSLQ
+1 MEFTGSIQ

-210 MRLPLKTYRF
+210 MRLPLKTYKF

-408 STDKPNI
+408 STDKPNV

-461 VSASGGMAITTGPS
+461 VSASGGMTITTGPS

-508 GTFSKSYTVL
+508 GTFSKSYTVT
-518 QKAAA
+518 QKAAAA

-601 LILKSGVSYLTKCV
+601 LILKSGASNLTICV

-620 KAETPKADPSWNL
+620 KAETPKVDPSWNL

-657 GWRLVLPD
+657 GWKVEYPD
-665 WIQTEGGMT
+665 WMGAEGGIDS
-674 EGTGTFSLMTAAD
+674 GTGSGEVSFQVDANTGAERE
-687 GNDGSERTAE
+687 GNITLKSA
-697 LRLVSTDGNTTYA
+697 DGNTTFA
-710 VCSVSQKAAA
+710 VSSVEQKAAA
-720 SQEPSITFSMNSAT
+720 SLEPSITFSMNSAT

-909 LPSWN
+909 LLSWDVPS
-914 VPTTFRFD
+914 TFRFD
-922 SIGQSDLSPSGLDL
+922 SLGQSESSPSGLEFTL
-936 NITDP
+936 NNP
-941 DNVGWTIDGPSYVG
+941 DNLGWTIDGPSYVTFTYSEDG
-955 NSLVSG
+955 TSKTANLPFSRG
-961 DPLPIS
+961 DRNITPMYIQ
-967 GTGNKSL
+967 
-974 SLAPDVNTSSERT
+974 PDVNGTAERT
-987 FDLVLKASTGAVIAT
+987 FDLSLLTSSGAVIAT
-1002 CNCTQK
+1002 CECTQ
-1008 ASEAENTVAM
+1008 EADNSMNFATALT
-1018 KIAISN
+1018 
-1024 ADQKL
+1024 L
-1029 DVADHNPEVCINT
+1029 DPSRNDN
-1042 NGLTITD
+1042 
-1049 GISLGTIVSM
+1049 
-1059 DSQYIYID
+1059 Q
-1067 IPESN
+1067 
-1072 VAELYNKLQVDWKYN
+1072 ELK
-1087 QFLYVHILN
+1087 H
-1096 GSTNPDTVY
+1096 
-1105 NNETSEHTDFY
+1105 
-1116 NNENFLLCEIAKVQA
+1116 
-1131 NLFAKVENVVTS
+1131 
-1143 HGSIILESDC
+1143 
-1153 IIEEYQTRY
+1153 
-1162 HVVIKTDE
+1162 
-1170 PLGSYVSSQFSSEK
+1170 
-1184 FGLVWLMNRDNNTSY
+1184 
-1199 LPIFPYVTGVDVG
+1199 
-1212 GSVPKLRMDVYR
+1212 
-1224 CIPMPLSV
+1224 
-1232 FKLNNLAFVT
+1232 
-1242 DFAATEATQIGIVS
+1242 
-1256 ISEIKTGNSSLL
+1256 
-1268 KLPTFD
+1268 
-1274 LSETHF
+1274 
-1280 GTNVPGFDSSVVLEM
+1280 
-1295 QNPSVLDLS
+1295 
-1304 DRVSTDFQGDII
+1304 
-1316 ITLSCNDMFLDIL
+1316 

>member
-1 MEFTGSLQ
+1 MEFTGSIQ

-210 MRLPLKTYRF
+210 MRLPLKTYKF

-241 SETQV
+241 SEMQV

-266 NSGHIDSIGMNGYW
+266 NSGHIDSVGMNGYW

-408 STDKPNI
+408 STDKPNV

-461 VSASGGMAITTGPS
+461 VSASGGMTITTGPS

-508 GTFSKSYTVL
+508 GTFSKSYTVT

-523 SAEDPSWDLPS
+523 ASVEDPSWDLPS

-601 LILKSGVSYLTKCV
+601 LLLKSGGSYLTGCV

-633 PSTWIIKA
+633 PTTWTINA
-641 DGSNA
+641 DGSND
-646 PSIQVTDNDNV
+646 PFIQVTDNDNV
-657 GWRLVLPD
+657 GWKVEYPD
-665 WIQTEGGMT
+665 WMEAEGGIDS
-674 EGTGTFSLMTAAD
+674 GTGSGTVSFRIVANTGAERS
-687 GNDGSERTAE
+687 GNITLKSAG
-697 LRLVSTDGNTTYA
+697 GNTTYA

-903 TQESKI
+903 TQESEI
-909 LPSWN
+909 LLSWDVPS
-914 VPTTFRFD
+914 TFRFD
-922 SIGQSDLSPSGLDL
+922 SLGQSESSPAGVEFTL
-936 NITDP
+936 NNP
-941 DNVGWTIDGPSYVG
+941 DNLGWTIDGPSYVTFTYSEDG
-955 NSLVSG
+955 TSKTANLPFSRG
-961 DPLPIS
+961 DRNITPMYIQ
-967 GTGNKSL
+967 
-974 SLAPDVNTSSERT
+974 PDVNGTAERT
-987 FDLVLKASTGAVIAT
+987 FVLSLLTSSGAVIAT
-1002 CNCTQK
+1002 CECTQE
-1008 ASEAENTVAM
+1008 ADNSMNFATALTLDPSEE
-1018 KIAISN
+1018 
-1024 ADQKL
+1024 
-1029 DVADHNPEVCINT
+1029 
-1042 NGLTITD
+1042 
-1049 GISLGTIVSM
+1049 
-1059 DSQYIYID
+1059 
-1067 IPESN
+1067 
-1072 VAELYNKLQVDWKYN
+1072 
-1087 QFLYVHILN
+1087 
-1096 GSTNPDTVY
+1096 
-1105 NNETSEHTDFY
+1105 
-1116 NNENFLLCEIAKVQA
+1116 
-1131 NLFAKVENVVTS
+1131 
-1143 HGSIILESDC
+1143 
-1153 IIEEYQTRY
+1153 R
-1162 HVVIKTDE
+1162 
-1170 PLGSYVSSQFSSEK
+1170 
-1184 FGLVWLMNRDNNTSY
+1184 
-1199 LPIFPYVTGVDVG
+1199 
-1212 GSVPKLRMDVYR
+1212 
-1224 CIPMPLSV
+1224 
-1232 FKLNNLAFVT
+1232 
-1242 DFAATEATQIGIVS
+1242 
-1256 ISEIKTGNSSLL
+1256 
-1268 KLPTFD
+1268 
-1274 LSETHF
+1274 
-1280 GTNVPGFDSSVVLEM
+1280 
-1295 QNPSVLDLS
+1295 
-1304 DRVSTDFQGDII
+1304 
-1316 ITLSCNDMFLDIL
+1316 

>member
-1 MEFTGSLQ
+1 MSFPKDVTCGNFAIARGSTPRITEVMEFTGNIQ

-210 MRLPLKTYRF
+210 MRLPLKTYKF

-387 GNGKLTVKS
+387 EKGLLTVKGGANGS
-396 NAKGNV
+396 T
-402 VKVRAT
+402 VKIRAT

-461 VSASGGMAITTGPS
+461 VSASGGMTITTGPS

-508 GTFSKSYTVL
+508 GTFSKSYTVT
-518 QKAAA
+518 QKAAAA

-601 LILKSGVSYLTKCV
+601 LILKSGASNLTICV

-620 KAETPKADPSWNL
+620 KAETPKVDPSWNL

-657 GWRLVLPD
+657 GWKVEYPD
-665 WIQTEGGMT
+665 WMGAEGGIDS
-674 EGTGTFSLMTAAD
+674 GTGSGEVSFQVDANTGAERE
-687 GNDGSERTAE
+687 GNITLKSA
-697 LRLVSTDGNTTYA
+697 DGNTTFA
-710 VCSVSQKAAA
+710 VSSVEQKAAA
-720 SQEPSITFSMNSAT
+720 SLEPSITFSMNSAT

-909 LPSWN
+909 LLSWDVPS
-914 VPTTFRFD
+914 TFRFD
-922 SIGQSDLSPSGLDL
+922 SLGQSESSPAGLEFTL
-936 NITDP
+936 NNP
-941 DNVGWTIDGPSYVG
+941 DNLGWTIDGPSYVTFTYSEDG
-955 NSLVSG
+955 TSKTANLPFSRG
-961 DPLPIS
+961 DRNITPMYIQ
-967 GTGNKSL
+967 
-974 SLAPDVNTSSERT
+974 PDVNGTAERT
-987 FDLVLKASTGAVIAT
+987 FDLSLLTSSGAVIAT
-1002 CNCTQK
+1002 CECTQE
-1008 ASEAENTVAM
+1008 ADNSMNFATALTLDPSEE
-1018 KIAISN
+1018 
-1024 ADQKL
+1024 
-1029 DVADHNPEVCINT
+1029 
-1042 NGLTITD
+1042 
-1049 GISLGTIVSM
+1049 
-1059 DSQYIYID
+1059 
-1067 IPESN
+1067 
-1072 VAELYNKLQVDWKYN
+1072 
-1087 QFLYVHILN
+1087 
-1096 GSTNPDTVY
+1096 
-1105 NNETSEHTDFY
+1105 
-1116 NNENFLLCEIAKVQA
+1116 
-1131 NLFAKVENVVTS
+1131 
-1143 HGSIILESDC
+1143 
-1153 IIEEYQTRY
+1153 R
-1162 HVVIKTDE
+1162 
-1170 PLGSYVSSQFSSEK
+1170 
-1184 FGLVWLMNRDNNTSY
+1184 
-1199 LPIFPYVTGVDVG
+1199 
-1212 GSVPKLRMDVYR
+1212 
-1224 CIPMPLSV
+1224 
-1232 FKLNNLAFVT
+1232 
-1242 DFAATEATQIGIVS
+1242 
-1256 ISEIKTGNSSLL
+1256 
-1268 KLPTFD
+1268 
-1274 LSETHF
+1274 
-1280 GTNVPGFDSSVVLEM
+1280 
-1295 QNPSVLDLS
+1295 
-1304 DRVSTDFQGDII
+1304 
-1316 ITLSCNDMFLDIL
+1316 

>member
-1 MEFTGSLQ
+1 MSFPKDVTCGNFAIARGSTPRITEVMEFTGNIQ

-41 VMSFEVTP
+41 VQSFEVTP

-89 FSVLPCRKFAYKS
+89 FSALPCRKFAYKS

-210 MRLPLKTYRF
+210 MRLPLKTYKF

-233 GKFSRSIE
+233 GNFSRSIE

-246 FVNSGIEQEL
+246 FVTSGIEQEL
-256 ENDYSMTFEQ
+256 ENDYSKTFEQ
-266 NSGHIDSIGMNGYW
+266 NSGLIESVGMNGYW
-280 LEFLAAKERYII
+280 LDFLAAKKRYII
-292 EKDGSERAIVVDEFK
+292 EKNGFEREIIVDEFK
-307 TSLTDRTVSSMTF
+307 TSLTDRSVGGLTF
-320 KWHYAN
+320 RWHYAN

-387 GNGKLTVKS
+387 EKGLLTVKGGANGS
-396 NAKGNV
+396 T
-402 VKVRAT
+402 VKIRAT

-461 VSASGGMAITTGPS
+461 VSASGGMTITTGPS

-508 GTFSKSYTVL
+508 GTFSKSYTVT
-518 QKAAA
+518 QKAAAA

-601 LILKSGVSYLTKCV
+601 LILKSGASNLTICV

-620 KAETPKADPSWNL
+620 KAETPKVDPSWNL

-657 GWRLVLPD
+657 GWKVEYPD
-665 WIQTEGGMT
+665 WMGAEGGIDS
-674 EGTGTFSLMTAAD
+674 GTGSGEVSFQVDANTGAERE
-687 GNDGSERTAE
+687 GNITLKSA
-697 LRLVSTDGNTTYA
+697 DGNTTFA
-710 VCSVSQKAAA
+710 VSSVEQKAAA
-720 SQEPSITFSMNSAT
+720 SLEPSITFSMNSAT

-903 TQESKI
+903 TQESMI
-909 LPSWN
+909 LLSWDVPS
-914 VPTTFRFD
+914 TFRFD
-922 SIGQSDLSPSGLDL
+922 SLGQSESSPAGLEFTL
-936 NITDP
+936 NNP
-941 DNVGWTIDGPSYVG
+941 DNLGWTIDGPSYVTFTYYEDG
-955 NSLVSG
+955 TSKTANLPFSRG
-961 DPLPIS
+961 DRNITPMYIQ
-967 GTGNKSL
+967 
-974 SLAPDVNTSSERT
+974 PDVNGTAERT
-987 FDLVLKASTGAVIAT
+987 FDLSLLTSSGAVIAT
-1002 CNCTQK
+1002 CECTQE
-1008 ASEAENTVAM
+1008 ADNSMNFATALTLDPSEE
-1018 KIAISN
+1018 
-1024 ADQKL
+1024 
-1029 DVADHNPEVCINT
+1029 
-1042 NGLTITD
+1042 
-1049 GISLGTIVSM
+1049 
-1059 DSQYIYID
+1059 
-1067 IPESN
+1067 
-1072 VAELYNKLQVDWKYN
+1072 
-1087 QFLYVHILN
+1087 
-1096 GSTNPDTVY
+1096 
-1105 NNETSEHTDFY
+1105 
-1116 NNENFLLCEIAKVQA
+1116 
-1131 NLFAKVENVVTS
+1131 
-1143 HGSIILESDC
+1143 
-1153 IIEEYQTRY
+1153 R
-1162 HVVIKTDE
+1162 
-1170 PLGSYVSSQFSSEK
+1170 
-1184 FGLVWLMNRDNNTSY
+1184 
-1199 LPIFPYVTGVDVG
+1199 
-1212 GSVPKLRMDVYR
+1212 
-1224 CIPMPLSV
+1224 
-1232 FKLNNLAFVT
+1232 
-1242 DFAATEATQIGIVS
+1242 
-1256 ISEIKTGNSSLL
+1256 
-1268 KLPTFD
+1268 
-1274 LSETHF
+1274 
-1280 GTNVPGFDSSVVLEM
+1280 
-1295 QNPSVLDLS
+1295 
-1304 DRVSTDFQGDII
+1304 
-1316 ITLSCNDMFLDIL
+1316 

>member
-1 MEFTGSLQ
+1 MEFTGSIQ

-28 ISVRLNTFVPNQE
+28 ITVKFGSRILASQE
-41 VMSFEVTP
+41 VLSFDVAP
-49 NSGIVRLPAGEILRV
+49 NSGIVRLPAGEILGA
-64 LKGNGVGMI
+64 LMGNGIGMV
-73 TGVFAATQGT
+73 TGSFTATQGS

-102 LAATIFTTRPEK
+102 LAATIFTTRPTK
-114 SPVHV
+114 SPAYE
-119 GAEDRLWFY
+119 GAEDRLYFY
-128 RMAGDVSTYV
+128 RTSGDVSTYV
-138 RFNYLAGG
+138 RFDYLDGG
-146 SSSNYE
+146 SSTSYK
-152 LSPTYSINLKY
+152 LSPTYYVSTKY

-169 ADTML
+169 TGTML
-174 ATASAKGLDVSNIV
+174 STAASKGLDTSKITGFKI
-188 SYDVWIECSGSKST
+188 WIEYSGSKSET
-202 VYSFVIKR
+202 YSFEIR
-210 MRLPLKTYRF
+210 RTRLPLKTYKF

-266 NSGHIDSIGMNGYW
+266 NSGHIDSVGMNGYW

-326 PNNTVIDKVDI
+326 PDNTVIDKVDI

-408 STDKPNI
+408 STDKPNV

-427 AEVSISFQKDSIEV
+427 AEVSICFQKDSIGV

-461 VSASGGMAITTGPS
+461 VSASGGMTITTGPS

-508 GTFSKSYTVL
+508 GSFSKSYTVL

-557 ARAGWRVVFDSPLT
+557 ARAGWRVVFGSPLT

-586 VRYPANDTGSSRSFE
+586 VRYPANDTGSSRSFD
-601 LILKSGVSYLTKCV
+601 LILKSGESNLTRCV

-909 LPSWN
+909 LPSWD
-914 VPTTFRFD
+914 VSTFRFD
-922 SIGQSDLSPSGLDL
+922 SLGQSESSPAGLEFTL
-936 NITDP
+936 NNP
-941 DNVGWTIDGPSYVG
+941 GNLGWTIDGLSYVTFTYSEDG
-955 NSLVSG
+955 TSKTANLPFSRG
-961 DPLPIS
+961 DRNITPMYIQ
-967 GTGNKSL
+967 
-974 SLAPDVNTSSERT
+974 PDVNGTAERT
-987 FDLVLKASTGAVIAT
+987 FDLSLLTSSGAVIAT
-1002 CNCTQK
+1002 CECTQ
-1008 ASEAENTVAM
+1008 EADNSMNFATALT
-1018 KIAISN
+1018 
-1024 ADQKL
+1024 L
-1029 DVADHNPEVCINT
+1029 DP
-1042 NGLTITD
+1042 
-1049 GISLGTIVSM
+1049 
-1059 DSQYIYID
+1059 
-1067 IPESN
+1067 
-1072 VAELYNKLQVDWKYN
+1072 
-1087 QFLYVHILN
+1087 
-1096 GSTNPDTVY
+1096 
-1105 NNETSEHTDFY
+1105 
-1116 NNENFLLCEIAKVQA
+1116 
-1131 NLFAKVENVVTS
+1131 
-1143 HGSIILESDC
+1143 SD
-1153 IIEEYQTRY
+1153 ER
-1162 HVVIKTDE
+1162 
-1170 PLGSYVSSQFSSEK
+1170 
-1184 FGLVWLMNRDNNTSY
+1184 
-1199 LPIFPYVTGVDVG
+1199 
-1212 GSVPKLRMDVYR
+1212 
-1224 CIPMPLSV
+1224 
-1232 FKLNNLAFVT
+1232 
-1242 DFAATEATQIGIVS
+1242 
-1256 ISEIKTGNSSLL
+1256 
-1268 KLPTFD
+1268 
-1274 LSETHF
+1274 
-1280 GTNVPGFDSSVVLEM
+1280 
-1295 QNPSVLDLS
+1295 
-1304 DRVSTDFQGDII
+1304 
-1316 ITLSCNDMFLDIL
+1316 

>member
-1 MEFTGSLQ
+1 MEFTGSIQ

-210 MRLPLKTYRF
+210 MRLPLKTYKF

-402 VKVRAT
+402 VKVMAT

-523 SAEDPSWDLPS
+523 SL
-534 SYLGEYLT
+534 
-542 LNPAGGTFD
+542 
-551 INISDP
+551 
-557 ARAGWRVVFDSPLT
+557 
-571 LESGSATGTGQGKLS
+571 
-586 VRYPANDTGSSRSFE
+586 
-601 LILKSGVSYLTKCV
+601 
-615 AKQAA
+615 
-620 KAETPKADPSWNL
+620 
-633 PSTWIIKA
+633 
-641 DGSNA
+641 
-646 PSIQVTDNDNV
+646 
-657 GWRLVLPD
+657 
-665 WIQTEGGMT
+665 
-674 EGTGTFSLMTAAD
+674 
-687 GNDGSERTAE
+687 
-697 LRLVSTDGNTTYA
+697 
-710 VCSVSQKAAA
+710 
-720 SQEPSITFSMNSAT
+720 EPSITFSMNSAT

-817 ATWSLPATQAF
+817 ATWSLPATEAF
-828 EAGGDGAIFT
+828 EAGGDGTIFT

-909 LPSWN
+909 LLSWDVPS
-914 VPTTFRFD
+914 TFRFD
-922 SIGQSDLSPSGLDL
+922 SLGQSESSPAGLEFTL
-936 NITDP
+936 NNP
-941 DNVGWTIDGPSYVG
+941 DNLGWTIDGPPYVTFTYSEDG
-955 NSLVSG
+955 TSKTANLPFSRG
-961 DPLPIS
+961 DRNITPMYIQ
-967 GTGNKSL
+967 
-974 SLAPDVNTSSERT
+974 PDVNGTAERT
-987 FDLVLKASTGAVIAT
+987 FDLSLLTSSGAVIAT
-1002 CNCTQK
+1002 CECTQE
-1008 ASEAENTVAM
+1008 ADNSMNFATALTLDPSEE
-1018 KIAISN
+1018 
-1024 ADQKL
+1024 
-1029 DVADHNPEVCINT
+1029 
-1042 NGLTITD
+1042 
-1049 GISLGTIVSM
+1049 
-1059 DSQYIYID
+1059 
-1067 IPESN
+1067 
-1072 VAELYNKLQVDWKYN
+1072 
-1087 QFLYVHILN
+1087 
-1096 GSTNPDTVY
+1096 
-1105 NNETSEHTDFY
+1105 
-1116 NNENFLLCEIAKVQA
+1116 
-1131 NLFAKVENVVTS
+1131 
-1143 HGSIILESDC
+1143 
-1153 IIEEYQTRY
+1153 R
-1162 HVVIKTDE
+1162 
-1170 PLGSYVSSQFSSEK
+1170 
-1184 FGLVWLMNRDNNTSY
+1184 
-1199 LPIFPYVTGVDVG
+1199 
-1212 GSVPKLRMDVYR
+1212 
-1224 CIPMPLSV
+1224 
-1232 FKLNNLAFVT
+1232 
-1242 DFAATEATQIGIVS
+1242 
-1256 ISEIKTGNSSLL
+1256 
-1268 KLPTFD
+1268 
-1274 LSETHF
+1274 
-1280 GTNVPGFDSSVVLEM
+1280 
-1295 QNPSVLDLS
+1295 
-1304 DRVSTDFQGDII
+1304 
-1316 ITLSCNDMFLDIL
+1316 

>member
-1 MEFTGSLQ
+1 MEFTGSIQ

-210 MRLPLKTYRF
+210 MRLPLKTYKF

-408 STDKPNI
+408 STDKPNV

-461 VSASGGMAITTGPS
+461 VSASGGMTITTGPS

-508 GTFSKSYTVL
+508 GTFSKSYTVT

-523 SAEDPSWDLPS
+523 ASVEDPSWDLPS

-601 LILKSGVSYLTKCV
+601 LLLKSGGSYLTGCV

-633 PSTWIIKA
+633 PTTWTINA
-641 DGSNA
+641 DGSND
-646 PSIQVTDNDNV
+646 PFIQVTDNDNV
-657 GWRLVLPD
+657 GWKVEYPD
-665 WIQTEGGMT
+665 WMEAEGGIDS
-674 EGTGTFSLMTAAD
+674 GTASGTVSFQIVANTGAERS
-687 GNDGSERTAE
+687 GNITLKSAG
-697 LRLVSTDGNTTYA
+697 GNTTYA

-867 RDTDLVARANDT
+867 RDTDLVARVNDT

-903 TQESKI
+903 TQESEI
-909 LPSWN
+909 LLSWDVPS
-914 VPTTFRFD
+914 TFRFD
-922 SIGQSDLSPSGLDL
+922 SLGQSESSPAGLEFTL
-936 NITDP
+936 NNP
-941 DNVGWTIDGPSYVG
+941 DNLGWTIDGPSYVTFTYSEDG
-955 NSLVSG
+955 TSKTANLPFSRG
-961 DPLPIS
+961 DRNITPMYIQ
-967 GTGNKSL
+967 
-974 SLAPDVNTSSERT
+974 PDVNGTAERT
-987 FDLVLKASTGAVIAT
+987 FDLSLLTSSGAVIAT
-1002 CNCTQK
+1002 CECTQE
-1008 ASEAENTVAM
+1008 ADNSMNFATALTLDPSEE
-1018 KIAISN
+1018 
-1024 ADQKL
+1024 
-1029 DVADHNPEVCINT
+1029 
-1042 NGLTITD
+1042 
-1049 GISLGTIVSM
+1049 
-1059 DSQYIYID
+1059 
-1067 IPESN
+1067 
-1072 VAELYNKLQVDWKYN
+1072 
-1087 QFLYVHILN
+1087 
-1096 GSTNPDTVY
+1096 
-1105 NNETSEHTDFY
+1105 
-1116 NNENFLLCEIAKVQA
+1116 
-1131 NLFAKVENVVTS
+1131 
-1143 HGSIILESDC
+1143 
-1153 IIEEYQTRY
+1153 R
-1162 HVVIKTDE
+1162 
-1170 PLGSYVSSQFSSEK
+1170 
-1184 FGLVWLMNRDNNTSY
+1184 
-1199 LPIFPYVTGVDVG
+1199 
-1212 GSVPKLRMDVYR
+1212 
-1224 CIPMPLSV
+1224 
-1232 FKLNNLAFVT
+1232 
-1242 DFAATEATQIGIVS
+1242 
-1256 ISEIKTGNSSLL
+1256 
-1268 KLPTFD
+1268 
-1274 LSETHF
+1274 
-1280 GTNVPGFDSSVVLEM
+1280 
-1295 QNPSVLDLS
+1295 
-1304 DRVSTDFQGDII
+1304 
-1316 ITLSCNDMFLDIL
+1316 

>member
-1 MEFTGSLQ
+1 MEFTGNIQ

-73 TGVFAATQGT
+73 TGVFSATQGT
-83 SSCSYS
+83 SYCSYS
-89 FSVLPCRKFAYKS
+89 FSVLPCRMFAYKS

-114 SPVHV
+114 SPVYV

-128 RMAGDVSTYV
+128 RIAGDVSTYV

-146 SSSNYE
+146 SSGNYE
-152 LSPTYSINLKY
+152 LSPTYSSNLKY

-169 ADTML
+169 TDTML

-210 MRLPLKTYRF
+210 MRLPLKTYKF

-266 NSGHIDSIGMNGYW
+266 NSGHIDSVGMNGYW

-396 NAKGNV
+396 NAKGNE

-427 AEVSISFQKDSIEV
+427 ADVSISFQKDSIEV

-449 NTFTTTGLTNLR
+449 NTFTTTGLANLR
-461 VSASGGMAITTGPS
+461 VSASGGMTITTGPS

-489 GNSAKMA
+489 GDSARKA

-518 QKAAA
+518 QKAATA

-571 LESGSATGTGQGKLS
+571 LESGSATGIGQGELS
-586 VRYPANDTGSSRSFE
+586 IRYPANDTGSSRSFE
-601 LILKSGVSYLTKCV
+601 LQLKSGVSYLTRCV

-633 PSTWIIKA
+633 PSTWIINA

-646 PSIQVTDNDNV
+646 PSIQVADNDNV

-674 EGTGTFSLMTAAD
+674 EGTGTFSLMTAAE

-697 LRLVSTDGNTTYA
+697 LQLVSTDGNTTYA
-710 VCSVSQKAAA
+710 VCSVTQKAAA
-720 SQEPSITFSMNSAT
+720 AQEPSITFSMNSAT

-752 GLNATVSG
+752 GLNAAVSG
-760 GLSAAAAS
+760 ELSEAAATIESAA
-768 IESSSVKVTFAQNTT
+768 VKVTFAQNTT
-783 ASERVGTVTVTGT
+783 SSKRVGTITVTGT

-801 GTYSKSFTIVQ
+801 GTYSKSFTIEQ

-817 ATWSLPATQAF
+817 ATWSLPATQAL

-838 ITDKDSA
+838 ITDKDRV
-845 GWRLTLPDWCLV
+845 GWRLHLPDWCLV

-889 VSTDGNTVYATCTV
+889 VSADGNTVYATCTV
-903 TQESKI
+903 TQEADTSMNFATA
-909 LPSWN
+909 LTLDPSE
-914 VPTTFRFD
+914 
-922 SIGQSDLSPSGLDL
+922 
-936 NITDP
+936 
-941 DNVGWTIDGPSYVG
+941 
-955 NSLVSG
+955 
-961 DPLPIS
+961 
-967 GTGNKSL
+967 
-974 SLAPDVNTSSERT
+974 ER
-987 FDLVLKASTGAVIAT
+987 
-1002 CNCTQK
+1002 
-1008 ASEAENTVAM
+1008 
-1018 KIAISN
+1018 
-1024 ADQKL
+1024 
-1029 DVADHNPEVCINT
+1029 
-1042 NGLTITD
+1042 
-1049 GISLGTIVSM
+1049 
-1059 DSQYIYID
+1059 
-1067 IPESN
+1067 
-1072 VAELYNKLQVDWKYN
+1072 
-1087 QFLYVHILN
+1087 
-1096 GSTNPDTVY
+1096 
-1105 NNETSEHTDFY
+1105 
-1116 NNENFLLCEIAKVQA
+1116 
-1131 NLFAKVENVVTS
+1131 
-1143 HGSIILESDC
+1143 
-1153 IIEEYQTRY
+1153 
-1162 HVVIKTDE
+1162 
-1170 PLGSYVSSQFSSEK
+1170 
-1184 FGLVWLMNRDNNTSY
+1184 
-1199 LPIFPYVTGVDVG
+1199 
-1212 GSVPKLRMDVYR
+1212 
-1224 CIPMPLSV
+1224 
-1232 FKLNNLAFVT
+1232 
-1242 DFAATEATQIGIVS
+1242 
-1256 ISEIKTGNSSLL
+1256 
-1268 KLPTFD
+1268 
-1274 LSETHF
+1274 
-1280 GTNVPGFDSSVVLEM
+1280 
-1295 QNPSVLDLS
+1295 
-1304 DRVSTDFQGDII
+1304 
-1316 ITLSCNDMFLDIL
+1316 

>member
-1 MEFTGSLQ
+1 MSFPKDVTCGNFAIARGSTPRITEVMEFTGNIQ
-9 FADES
+9 FADKS

-210 MRLPLKTYRF
+210 MRLPLKTYKF

-387 GNGKLTVKS
+387 EKGLLTVKGGANGS
-396 NAKGNV
+396 T
-402 VKVRAT
+402 VKIRAT
-408 STDKPNI
+408 SKDNSSV
-415 YAEKSVNVTYFS
+415 YAEKSVTVTYKIAS
-427 AEVSISFQKDSIEV
+427 VSVTGVSLSKSVLSLAVGESETLVATVVPERATDRSVTWESSKKNVATVNQN
-441 EAKAGTVT
+441 GTVKAVAAGSAVIRVRT
-449 NTFTTTGLTNLR
+449 NDGGFTARCNLTVAAVVNEYTLTVNCATPGATVKVLEYVAGQSSIADAVTYTEPMTFRANTTVKVWAYKNGMIGSGMQTIVMDSNKTATVACKTIPTWNLAAES
-461 VSASGGMAITTGPS
+461 SADSGGVGLP
-475 ITGYLIG
+475 
-482 FAYAENT
+482 
-489 GNSAKMA
+489 
-496 TVTLTGDRTDGK
+496 
-508 GTFSKSYTVL
+508 YTV
-518 QKAAA
+518 
-523 SAEDPSWDLPS
+523 
-534 SYLGEYLT
+534 
-542 LNPAGGTFD
+542 
-551 INISDP
+551 SDP
-557 ARAGWRVVFDSPLT
+557 DS
-571 LESGSATGTGQGKLS
+571 
-586 VRYPANDTGSSRSFE
+586 
-601 LILKSGVSYLTKCV
+601 
-615 AKQAA
+615 
-620 KAETPKADPSWNL
+620 
-633 PSTWIIKA
+633 
-641 DGSNA
+641 
-646 PSIQVTDNDNV
+646 V
-657 GWRLVLPD
+657 GWRLVSDVD
-665 WIQTEGGMT
+665 WISVDSDVVIYVNPNTSSDSR
-674 EGTGTFSLMTAAD
+674 TGHVKLICDAVETDYAAATCEITQ
-687 GNDGSERTAE
+687 S
-697 LRLVSTDGNTTYA
+697 
-710 VCSVSQKAAA
+710 AA

-760 GLSAAAAS
+760 GLSAAATS

-812 SAARA
+812 AAARA

-845 GWRLTLPDWCLV
+845 GWRLTLPDWCFV

-909 LPSWN
+909 LLSWDVPS
-914 VPTTFRFD
+914 TFRFD
-922 SIGQSDLSPSGLDL
+922 SLGQSESSPAGLEFTL
-936 NITDP
+936 NNP
-941 DNVGWTIDGPSYVG
+941 DNLGWTIDGPSYVTFTYSEDG
-955 NSLVSG
+955 TPKTANLPFSRG
-961 DPLPIS
+961 DRNITPMYIQ
-967 GTGNKSL
+967 
-974 SLAPDVNTSSERT
+974 PDVNGTAERT
-987 FDLVLKASTGAVIAT
+987 FDLSLLTSSGAVIAT
-1002 CNCTQK
+1002 CECTQE
-1008 ASEAENTVAM
+1008 ADNSMNFATALTLDPSEE
-1018 KIAISN
+1018 
-1024 ADQKL
+1024 
-1029 DVADHNPEVCINT
+1029 
-1042 NGLTITD
+1042 
-1049 GISLGTIVSM
+1049 
-1059 DSQYIYID
+1059 
-1067 IPESN
+1067 
-1072 VAELYNKLQVDWKYN
+1072 
-1087 QFLYVHILN
+1087 
-1096 GSTNPDTVY
+1096 
-1105 NNETSEHTDFY
+1105 
-1116 NNENFLLCEIAKVQA
+1116 
-1131 NLFAKVENVVTS
+1131 
-1143 HGSIILESDC
+1143 
-1153 IIEEYQTRY
+1153 R
-1162 HVVIKTDE
+1162 
-1170 PLGSYVSSQFSSEK
+1170 
-1184 FGLVWLMNRDNNTSY
+1184 
-1199 LPIFPYVTGVDVG
+1199 
-1212 GSVPKLRMDVYR
+1212 
-1224 CIPMPLSV
+1224 
-1232 FKLNNLAFVT
+1232 
-1242 DFAATEATQIGIVS
+1242 
-1256 ISEIKTGNSSLL
+1256 
-1268 KLPTFD
+1268 
-1274 LSETHF
+1274 
-1280 GTNVPGFDSSVVLEM
+1280 
-1295 QNPSVLDLS
+1295 
-1304 DRVSTDFQGDII
+1304 
-1316 ITLSCNDMFLDIL
+1316 

>member
-1 MEFTGSLQ
+1 MEFTGNIQ

-49 NSGIVRLPAGEILRV
+49 NYGIVRLPAGEILRV

-210 MRLPLKTYRF
+210 MRLPLKTYKF

-266 NSGHIDSIGMNGYW
+266 NSGHIDSVGMNGYW
-280 LEFLAAKERYII
+280 LEFLAAKKRYII
-292 EKDGSERAIVVDEFK
+292 EKNGEGREIIVDEFK
-307 TSLTDRTVSSMTF
+307 TSLTDRSVGSLTF
-320 KWHYAN
+320 RWHYAN

-396 NAKGNV
+396 NAKGNE

-427 AEVSISFQKDSIEV
+427 ADVSISFQKDSIEV

-449 NTFTTTGLTNLR
+449 NTFTTTGLANLR
-461 VSASGGMAITTGPS
+461 VSASGGMTITTGPS

-489 GNSAKMA
+489 GDSARKA

-518 QKAAA
+518 QKAATA

-571 LESGSATGTGQGKLS
+571 LESGSATGIGQGELS
-586 VRYPANDTGSSRSFE
+586 IRYPANDTGSSRSFE
-601 LILKSGVSYLTKCV
+601 LQLKSGVSYLTRCV

-633 PSTWIIKA
+633 PSTWIINA

-646 PSIQVTDNDNV
+646 PSIQVADNDNV

-674 EGTGTFSLMTAAD
+674 EGTGTFSLMTAAE

-697 LRLVSTDGNTTYA
+697 LQLVSTDGNTTYA
-710 VCSVSQKAAA
+710 VCSVTQKAAA
-720 SQEPSITFSMNSAT
+720 QEPSITFSMNSAT

-760 GLSAAAAS
+760 DLSEAAATIESAA
-768 IESSSVKVTFAQNTT
+768 VKVTFAQNT
-783 ASERVGTVTVTGT
+783 SSSKRVGTITVTGT

-801 GTYSKSFTIVQ
+801 GTYSKSFTIEQ

-838 ITDKDSA
+838 ITDKDRV
-845 GWRLTLPDWCLV
+845 GWRLHLPDWCLV

-889 VSTDGNTVYATCTV
+889 VSADGNTVYATCTV
-903 TQESKI
+903 TQEADTSMNFATA
-909 LPSWN
+909 LTLDPSE
-914 VPTTFRFD
+914 
-922 SIGQSDLSPSGLDL
+922 
-936 NITDP
+936 
-941 DNVGWTIDGPSYVG
+941 
-955 NSLVSG
+955 
-961 DPLPIS
+961 
-967 GTGNKSL
+967 
-974 SLAPDVNTSSERT
+974 ER
-987 FDLVLKASTGAVIAT
+987 
-1002 CNCTQK
+1002 
-1008 ASEAENTVAM
+1008 
-1018 KIAISN
+1018 
-1024 ADQKL
+1024 
-1029 DVADHNPEVCINT
+1029 
-1042 NGLTITD
+1042 
-1049 GISLGTIVSM
+1049 
-1059 DSQYIYID
+1059 
-1067 IPESN
+1067 
-1072 VAELYNKLQVDWKYN
+1072 
-1087 QFLYVHILN
+1087 
-1096 GSTNPDTVY
+1096 
-1105 NNETSEHTDFY
+1105 
-1116 NNENFLLCEIAKVQA
+1116 
-1131 NLFAKVENVVTS
+1131 
-1143 HGSIILESDC
+1143 
-1153 IIEEYQTRY
+1153 
-1162 HVVIKTDE
+1162 
-1170 PLGSYVSSQFSSEK
+1170 
-1184 FGLVWLMNRDNNTSY
+1184 
-1199 LPIFPYVTGVDVG
+1199 
-1212 GSVPKLRMDVYR
+1212 
-1224 CIPMPLSV
+1224 
-1232 FKLNNLAFVT
+1232 
-1242 DFAATEATQIGIVS
+1242 
-1256 ISEIKTGNSSLL
+1256 
-1268 KLPTFD
+1268 
-1274 LSETHF
+1274 
-1280 GTNVPGFDSSVVLEM
+1280 
-1295 QNPSVLDLS
+1295 
-1304 DRVSTDFQGDII
+1304 
-1316 ITLSCNDMFLDIL
+1316 

>member
-1 MEFTGSLQ
+1 MEFTGNIQ

-102 LAATIFTTRPEK
+102 LAATIFTTRPER
-114 SPVHV
+114 SPVYV
-119 GAEDRLWFY
+119 GAEERLWFY

-152 LSPTYSINLKY
+152 LSPAYSINLKY

-188 SYDVWIECSGSKST
+188 SYDVWIERSGSKST
-202 VYSFVIKR
+202 VYSFDIKR
-210 MRLPLKTYRF
+210 MRLPLKTYKF

-233 GKFSRSIE
+233 GNFSRSIE

-246 FVNSGIEQEL
+246 FVTSGIEQEL
-256 ENDYSMTFEQ
+256 ENDYSKTFEQ
-266 NSGHIDSIGMNGYW
+266 NSGHIESVGMNGYW
-280 LEFLAAKERYII
+280 LEFLAAKKRYII
-292 EKDGSERAIVVDEFK
+292 EKDGEGREIIVDEFK
-307 TSLTDRTVSSMTF
+307 TSLTDRSVGSLTF
-320 KWHYAN
+320 RWHYAN

-396 NAKGNV
+396 NAKGNE

-427 AEVSISFQKDSIEV
+427 ADVSISFQKDSIEV

-449 NTFTTTGLTNLR
+449 NTFTTTGLANLR
-461 VSASGGMAITTGPS
+461 VSASGGMTITTGPS
-475 ITGYLIG
+475 ITGYLIR

-489 GNSAKMA
+489 GDSARKA

-518 QKAAA
+518 QKAATA

-571 LESGSATGTGQGKLS
+571 LESGSATGIGQGELS
-586 VRYPANDTGSSRSFE
+586 IRYPANDTGSSRSFE
-601 LILKSGVSYLTKCV
+601 LQLKSGVSYLTRCV

-633 PSTWIIKA
+633 PSTWIINA

-646 PSIQVTDNDNV
+646 PSIQVADNDNV

-674 EGTGTFSLMTAAD
+674 EGTGTFSLMTAAE

-710 VCSVSQKAAA
+710 VCSVTQKAATASAEDPSWDLPSSYLGEYLTLNPAGGTFDINISDPARAGWRVVFDSPLTLESGSATGIGQGELSIRYPANDTGSSRSFELQLKSGVSYLTRCVAKQAAKAETPKADPSWNLPSTWIINADGSNAPSIQVADNDNVGWRLVLPDWIQTEGGMTEGTGTFSLMTAAEGNDGSERTAELRLVSTDGNTTYAVCSVTQKAAA
-720 SQEPSITFSMNSAT
+720 AQEPSITFSMNSAT

-752 GLNATVSG
+752 GLNAAVSG
-760 GLSAAAAS
+760 ELSEAAATIESAA
-768 IESSSVKVTFAQNTT
+768 VKVTFAQNTT
-783 ASERVGTVTVTGT
+783 SSKRVGTITVTGT

-801 GTYSKSFTIVQ
+801 GTYSKSFTIEQ

-828 EAGGDGAIFT
+828 EAGGDGTIFT

-889 VSTDGNTVYATCTV
+889 VSADGNTVYATCTV
-903 TQESKI
+903 TQEADTSMNFATA
-909 LPSWN
+909 LTLDPSE
-914 VPTTFRFD
+914 
-922 SIGQSDLSPSGLDL
+922 
-936 NITDP
+936 
-941 DNVGWTIDGPSYVG
+941 
-955 NSLVSG
+955 
-961 DPLPIS
+961 
-967 GTGNKSL
+967 
-974 SLAPDVNTSSERT
+974 ER
-987 FDLVLKASTGAVIAT
+987 
-1002 CNCTQK
+1002 
-1008 ASEAENTVAM
+1008 
-1018 KIAISN
+1018 
-1024 ADQKL
+1024 
-1029 DVADHNPEVCINT
+1029 
-1042 NGLTITD
+1042 
-1049 GISLGTIVSM
+1049 
-1059 DSQYIYID
+1059 
-1067 IPESN
+1067 
-1072 VAELYNKLQVDWKYN
+1072 
-1087 QFLYVHILN
+1087 
-1096 GSTNPDTVY
+1096 
-1105 NNETSEHTDFY
+1105 
-1116 NNENFLLCEIAKVQA
+1116 
-1131 NLFAKVENVVTS
+1131 
-1143 HGSIILESDC
+1143 
-1153 IIEEYQTRY
+1153 
-1162 HVVIKTDE
+1162 
-1170 PLGSYVSSQFSSEK
+1170 
-1184 FGLVWLMNRDNNTSY
+1184 
-1199 LPIFPYVTGVDVG
+1199 
-1212 GSVPKLRMDVYR
+1212 
-1224 CIPMPLSV
+1224 
-1232 FKLNNLAFVT
+1232 
-1242 DFAATEATQIGIVS
+1242 
-1256 ISEIKTGNSSLL
+1256 
-1268 KLPTFD
+1268 
-1274 LSETHF
+1274 
-1280 GTNVPGFDSSVVLEM
+1280 
-1295 QNPSVLDLS
+1295 
-1304 DRVSTDFQGDII
+1304 
-1316 ITLSCNDMFLDIL
+1316 